1 MISGSTGIFFNVVS
15 NIYGTG
21 RSTTQ
26 RRQERKLSTRAPQLT
41 VSNSIEDFEVPT
53 TSKPMRAPVGFR
65 PVPGVDDDSSESLV
79 RSNLIT
85 AAVNVTKAISGFLG
99 TALQTVSQG
108 AAQSFQS
115 LLGSGSSLGTRV
127 LGSAASG
134 SSAGPG

>member
-99 TALQTVSQG
+99 TALQG